1 MLSSLLNV
9 VRTGFGHHAERL
21 QQRANSLM
29 PGGDIDVAGGLYE
42 RTMALREPQLPRA
55 SLLNILP
62 SDLPQPR
69 SHRLSLGSLDDR
81 AKADQALYDDAVP
94 SAPFDLN
101 DALAETSQMY
111 RIENQR
117 RAMKQRL
124 DEEWAAAEARVQAEG
139 REIAMAGPVW
149 ANPWFNKTNATPD
162 GDLPPIAPRPNDPG
176 DPQPSQVPA
185 QPRIEDLPAPAQP
198 RMEDPAA
205 GAAAPR
211 PQTPAAIASPPPAA
225 EAKVDADLAEVKGLQ
240 RVMEASEA
248 LAASE
253 PPAPGVSARKAGS
266 IAAGRAMLGLNQKLA
281 ALADDAI
288 DPRAVTLAPPPASQQ
303 QPSGHGVV
311 TVTADRPD
319 PMAVRAEAMPVSQ
332 TAAPAVVAPY
342 GVKFNEDSTELLS
355 RSPALLNALQT
366 ADDLSGRRQQ
376 KPPSASAPRA
386 DGGTSSAKKQDGDDN
401 GWMLPVLGGAG
412 LLGAGAAAGL
422 ALPHLF
428 GGNSQPNPQTPAR

>member
-1 MLSSLLNV
+1 MLKRLLDV
-9 VRTGFGHHAERL
+9 ARTGIAHHAEQL

-55 SLLNILP
+55 SLLNLLP

-69 SHRLSLGSLDDR
+69 PHRVSLGPLI
-81 AKADQALYDDAVP
+81 DAVQP
-94 SAPFDLN
+94 RAELGSVDV
-101 DALAETSQMY
+101 DASGPALTVG
-111 RIENQR
+111 RPV
-117 RAMKQRL
+117 AM
-124 DEEWAAAEARVQAEG
+124 
-139 REIAMAGPVW
+139 
-149 ANPWFNKTNATPD
+149 
-162 GDLPPIAPRPNDPG
+162 
-176 DPQPSQVPA
+176 S
-185 QPRIEDLPAPAQP
+185 RIEDPW
-198 RMEDPAA
+198 A
-205 GAAAPR
+205 GVAAPR
-211 PQTPAAIASPPPAA
+211 PQTPAAIPSPPPAA
-225 EAKVDADLAEVKGLQ
+225 EAKVDADLAEVQGLK
-240 RVMEASEA
+240 RVIEASEA

-253 PPAPGVSARKAGS
+253 PPAPGASGRKAGS
-266 IAAGRAMLGLNQKLA
+266 IAAGRAMLGLNQRLA

-288 DPRAVTLAPPPASQQ
+288 APRAVTLAPPPASQQ

-342 GVKFNEDSTELLS
+342 GVRFSEDSTELLS

-376 KPPSASAPRA
+376 KPPSAPAPRA
-386 DGGTSSAKKQDGDDN
+386 DGGTSSAKKTDGDDN

-412 LLGAGAAAGL
+412 LVGAGAAAGL

-428 GGNSQPNPQTPAR
+428 GGSPQPNPQTPAR

>member
-42 RTMALREPQLPRA
+42 RTMALREQRPARVSLDHAILDLPRPGPTRV
-55 SLLNILP
+55 SLGPLR
-62 SDLPQPR
+62 DAVQPR
-69 SHRLSLGSLDDR
+69 AELGSVDV
-81 AKADQALYDDAVP
+81 DA
-94 SAPFDLN
+94 S
-101 DALAETSQMY
+101 
-111 RIENQR
+111 
-117 RAMKQRL
+117 
-124 DEEWAAAEARVQAEG
+124 
-139 REIAMAGPVW
+139 GPVL
-149 ANPWFNKTNATPD
+149 TV
-162 GDLPPIAPRPNDPG
+162 GRPVAM
-176 DPQPSQVPA
+176 Q
-185 QPRIEDLPAPAQP
+185 RIEDP
-198 RMEDPAA
+198 RA
-205 GAAAPR
+205 GAVAPR
-211 PQTPAAIASPPPAA
+211 PQTPAAIPSPRPAA
-225 EAKVDADLAEVKGLQ
+225 EARRDLEEVQGLQ
-240 RVMEASEA
+240 RVIAASEA

-253 PPAPGVSARKAGS
+253 PPASGARASGASARKAGS
-266 IAAGRAMLGLNQKLA
+266 AAAGRAMVGLNQELA

-319 PMAVRAEAMPVSQ
+319 PMAVRADAMPVSQ

-342 GVKFNEDSTELLS
+342 GVKFSEDSAELLS

-376 KPPSASAPRA
+376 KPPSAPAPRA

>member
-69 SHRLSLGSLDDR
+69 PHRVSLGPLI
-81 AKADQALYDDAVP
+81 DAVQP
-94 SAPFDLN
+94 RAVVDDLLPE
-101 DALAETSQMY
+101 ATGPISTVG
-111 RIENQR
+111 RPV
-117 RAMKQRL
+117 AMQ
-124 DEEWAAAEARVQAEG
+124 
-139 REIAMAGPVW
+139 
-149 ANPWFNKTNATPD
+149 
-162 GDLPPIAPRPNDPG
+162 
-176 DPQPSQVPA
+176 
-185 QPRIEDLPAPAQP
+185 RIEDPW
-198 RMEDPAA
+198 A
-205 GAAAPR
+205 GAVAPR
-211 PQTPAAIASPPPAA
+211 PQTPAAIPSPRPAA
-225 EAKVDADLAEVKGLQ
+225 EAKRDLEEVQGLQ
-240 RVMEASEA
+240 RVIEASEA
-248 LAASE
+248 LAAGE

-266 IAAGRAMLGLNQKLA
+266 IAAGRAMVGLNQELA

>member
-1 MLSSLLNV
+1 MQRLLDL

-21 QQRANSLM
+21 QQRAKSLM
-29 PGGDIDVAGGLYE
+29 PGGDINVAGGLYE
-42 RTMALREPQLPRA
+42 RTMALREQRPARVSLDHAILDLPRPGA
-55 SLLNILP
+55 TRVSLGPLR
-62 SDLPQPR
+62 DAVQPR
-69 SHRLSLGSLDDR
+69 AELGSVDV
-81 AKADQALYDDAVP
+81 DA
-94 SAPFDLN
+94 S
-101 DALAETSQMY
+101 
-111 RIENQR
+111 
-117 RAMKQRL
+117 
-124 DEEWAAAEARVQAEG
+124 
-139 REIAMAGPVW
+139 GPVL
-149 ANPWFNKTNATPD
+149 TV
-162 GDLPPIAPRPNDPG
+162 GRPVAM
-176 DPQPSQVPA
+176 Q
-185 QPRIEDLPAPAQP
+185 RIEDPW
-198 RMEDPAA
+198 A
-205 GAAAPR
+205 GAVAPR
-211 PQTPAAIASPPPAA
+211 PQTPAAIPSPRPAA
-225 EAKVDADLAEVKGLQ
+225 EAKRDLEEVQGLQ
-240 RVMEASEA
+240 RVIAASEA

-253 PPAPGVSARKAGS
+253 PPAPGASARKAGS
-266 IAAGRAMLGLNQKLA
+266 AAAGRAMVGLNQELA

-319 PMAVRAEAMPVSQ
+319 PMAVRADAMPVSQ

-342 GVKFNEDSTELLS
+342 GVNFSEDSTELLS

-376 KPPSASAPRA
+376 KPPSAPAPRA
-386 DGGTSSAKKQDGDDN
+386 DGGTSSATKTDGDDN